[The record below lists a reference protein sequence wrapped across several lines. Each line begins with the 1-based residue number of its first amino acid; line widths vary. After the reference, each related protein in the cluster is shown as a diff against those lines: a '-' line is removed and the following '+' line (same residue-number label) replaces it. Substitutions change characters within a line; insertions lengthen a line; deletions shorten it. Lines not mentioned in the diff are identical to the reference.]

1 MINFKYRNGK
11 ENIDYKNLNSCIV
24 IQRHSEYY
32 VYTVIKVT
40 DTKYLVIDNVGNFDI
55 VEANSFEELCNSN
68 FGVCEVIPININNIE
83 LDVNIL
89 L

>member
-11 ENIDYKNLNSCIV
+11 ENVDYNNLNSFIV
-24 IQRHSEYY
+24 IQRHSECY

-40 DTKYLVIDNVGNFDI
+40 DTKYIVIDNVGNFDI